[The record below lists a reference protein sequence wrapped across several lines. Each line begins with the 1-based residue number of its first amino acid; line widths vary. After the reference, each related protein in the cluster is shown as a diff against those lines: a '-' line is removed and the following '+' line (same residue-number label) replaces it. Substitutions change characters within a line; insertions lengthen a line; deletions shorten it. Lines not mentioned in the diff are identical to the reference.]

1 MKKSRFFMLLLAGA
15 LALGIAGGAVLA
27 TTTASAQENPDSEG
41 SSKSFA
47 ARVAEK
53 LTAALGLEQDITE
66 AQVQEA
72 FDGARADRQ
81 VDLLQRRL
89 DKLEEGEKVTAEE
102 SAAIMDW
109 FQAYPYTD
117 LVKLRYIGLASS
129 EKAEGVLERLV
140 EKERIT
146 QAQSDG
152 IQSWYDDRPELPE
165 GLERSGRHG
174 RHGGEERG
182 GHHGGR
188 HQDKDGS
195 ENDDNGGDDGDGGTG
210 TRFNGRRFHR
220 GGPGRGNSI

>member
-1 MKKSRFFMLLLAGA
+1 MKFTKNKVFLMLVAGA
-15 LALGIAGGAVLA
+15 LALGIAGGTILA
-27 TTTASAQENPDSEG
+27 ATASTANAQENG
-41 SSKSFA
+41 AGQGQSFA

-53 LTAALGLEQDITE
+53 LTAALGLKQDITE

-72 FDGARADRQ
+72 FDGARADQQ

-129 EKAEGVLERLV
+129 EKVERILERLV

-174 RHGGEERG
+174 RG

-188 HQDKDGS
+188 HQDNDSS
-195 ENDDNGGDDGDGGTG
+195 ESDENGDGDGGTG
-210 TRFNGRRFHR
+210 TRFNGRRFFR
-220 GGPGRGNSI
+220 GAPDRGNSM

>member
-1 MKKSRFFMLLLAGA
+1 MKFTKNKVFLMLVAGA
-15 LALGIAGGAVLA
+15 LALGIAGGTILA
-27 TTTASAQENPDSEG
+27 ATASTASAQENG
-41 SSKSFA
+41 AGQGQSFA

-72 FDGARADRQ
+72 FDGAATDHQ
-81 VDLLQRRL
+81 EEKLQARL
-89 DKLEEGEKVTAEE
+89 DEMEVEEATAT
-102 SAAIMDW
+102 AIMDW

-165 GLERSGRHG
+165 GLERSGRRG
-174 RHGGEERG
+174 WHGGEERG

>member
-1 MKKSRFFMLLLAGA
+1 MRKSRFFMLLLAGA
-15 LALGIAGGAVLA
+15 LAIGIAGGAIMA
-27 TTTASAQENPDSEG
+27 TTTASAQGNSNG
-41 SSKSFA
+41 SGQSFA
-47 ARVAEK
+47 ARVADK
-53 LTAALGLEQDITE
+53 LNAALGLDEDITE
-66 AQVQEA
+66 AQVQAA
-72 FDGARADRQ
+72 FNGAATDRQ
-81 VDLLQRRL
+81 EEKLQARL
-89 DKLEEGEKVTAEE
+89 DEMEVEEATAT
-102 SAAIMDW
+102 AIMDW

>member
-1 MKKSRFFMLLLAGA
+1 MKFTKNKVFLTLVAGA
-15 LALGIAGGAVLA
+15 LALGIAGGTILA
-27 TTTASAQENPDSEG
+27 ATASTASAQENG
-41 SSKSFA
+41 AGQGQSFA

-53 LTAALGLEQDITE
+53 LTAALGLKQDITE

-72 FDGARADRQ
+72 FDGARADQQ

-89 DKLEEGEKVTAEE
+89 DKLEEEKVTAEE

-109 FQAYPYTD
+109 FKAYPYTD

-174 RHGGEERG
+174 RG

-188 HQDKDGS
+188 HQDNDSSESDENGDG
-195 ENDDNGGDDGDGGTG
+195 DGDGGTG

-220 GGPGRGNSI
+220 GGPGRGNSM

>member
-1 MKKSRFFMLLLAGA
+1 MRKSRFFMLLLAGA
-15 LALGIAGGAVLA
+15 LAVGIAGGAIIA
-27 TTTASAQENPDSEG
+27 TNTASAQENSNG
-41 SSKSFA
+41 SGKSFA

-72 FDGARADRQ
+72 FDGARADQQ

-129 EKAEGVLERLV
+129 EKVEGILERLV

-146 QAQSDG
+146 QTQSDG

-165 GLERSGRHG
+165 GLERSGRHDRDG
-174 RHGGEERG
+174 RR

-188 HQDKDGS
+188 HQDNDSS
-195 ENDDNGGDDGDGGTG
+195 ENDENGDGDGGTG
-210 TRFNGRRFHR
+210 TRFNGRRFFR
-220 GGPGRGNSI
+220 GAPDRGNSM

>member
-1 MKKSRFFMLLLAGA
+1 MKFTKNKVFLMLVAGA
-15 LALGIAGGAVLA
+15 LVLGIAGGTILA
-27 TTTASAQENPDSEG
+27 ATASTANAQENG
-41 SSKSFA
+41 AGQGQSFA

-72 FDGARADRQ
+72 FDGARADQQ

-129 EKAEGVLERLV
+129 EKVEGVLERLV
-140 EKERIT
+140 EKDRIT

-174 RHGGEERG
+174 RDGRG

-195 ENDDNGGDDGDGGTG
+195 ENDDNGDGDGGETG

-220 GGPGRGNSI
+220 GGPGRGNSM

>member
-1 MKKSRFFMLLLAGA
+1 MKFTRNKVFLMLVAGV

-47 ARVAEK
+47 ARVADK
-53 LTAALGLEQDITE
+53 LNAALGLEENITE
-66 AQVQEA
+66 AQVQDA
-72 FDGARADRQ
+72 FDGATGDRQ
-81 VDLLQRRL
+81 EEKLQARL
-89 DKLEEGEKVTAEE
+89 DEMEVEEATAT
-102 SAAIMDW
+102 AIMDW

-117 LVKLRYIGLASS
+117 LAKLRYIGLASS
-129 EKAEGVLERLV
+129 EKVEGALERLV

-195 ENDDNGGDDGDGGTG
+195 ENDDDGDGDGGTG
-210 TRFNGRRFHR
+210 TRFNGRRFFR
-220 GGPGRGNSI
+220 GGGPGRGNSM

>member
-1 MKKSRFFMLLLAGA
+1 MRKSRFFMLLLAGA
-15 LALGIAGGAVLA
+15 LAIGIAGGAIMA
-27 TTTASAQENPDSEG
+27 TTTASAQENSNDSG
-41 SSKSFA
+41 KSFA
-47 ARVAEK
+47 ARVADK
-53 LTAALGLEQDITE
+53 LNAALGLEEDITE

-72 FDGARADRQ
+72 FDGAATDRQ
-81 VDLLQRRL
+81 DEKLQARL
-89 DKLEEGEKVTAEE
+89 DEMEVEEATAT
-102 SAAIMDW
+102 AIMDW
-109 FQAYPYTD
+109 FKAYPYTD

-129 EKAEGVLERLV
+129 EKVEGILERLV

-152 IQSWYDDRPELPE
+152 IQSWYDERPELPE

-174 RHGGEERG
+174 RDGRG

-195 ENDDNGGDDGDGGTG
+195 ENDDNGDGDGGTG

-220 GGPGRGNSI
+220 GGPGRGNSM